1 MPVSH
6 LLSLPPPPSFSPPP
20 SPSTSHIHRQAEEV
34 FIEERDEDVPGHE
47 WERVARL
54 CDFNPKHSKNTKDIS
69 RMRTIFLQL
78 KQTPLVRD

>member
-1 MPVSH
+1 MQCNLFNTVSP
-6 LLSLPPPPSFSPPP
+6 LCLSLFSL
-20 SPSTSHIHRQAEEV
+20 HRQAEEV

>member
-1 MPVSH
+1 MSNVKGYLEFH
-6 LLSLPPPPSFSPPP
+6 LSPHLYRFSL
-20 SPSTSHIHRQAEEV
+20 HRQAEEV

-47 WERVARL
+47 WERVTRL